1 MGLFDKIFNE
11 GTNMV
16 RNAAN
21 TAGASLGNKSETFTF
36 NALPESVDQLKAL
49 PEASLDTPFKTA
61 ALTLCALCA
70 WAASPEVGK
79 EMLNFLKGPAPLMP
93 GEISFINERF
103 RDNSALLPFSYF
115 EGAKPENN
123 YTPDKPFRVTIT
135 SNSYSKRDDT
145 HFTVWLK
152 SGGADNPREVAL
164 RLKPSEG
171 KWYLIDQH
179 LLVGIRAAVADD
191 PWA

>member
-11 GTNMV
+11 GTNIA

-21 TAGASLGNKSETFTF
+21 SVGSSLCNKSETFTF
-36 NALPESVDQLKAL
+36 QFLPESVEQLKAL

-70 WAASPEVGK
+70 WAASPAIGK
-79 EMLNFLKGPAPLMP
+79 DMLNFLKGPAPLMP

-103 RDNSALLPFSYF
+103 RDNSPLLPFSYF
-115 EGAKPENN
+115 EGAKPGND

-135 SNSYSKRDDT
+135 SNAYSKRDDT
-145 HFTVWLK
+145 HFTVWIK
-152 SGGADNPREVAL
+152 SGGADYPRDVAL
-164 RLKPSEG
+164 RLEPSEG
-171 KWYLIDQH
+171 KWYLVEQH
-179 LLVGIRAAVADD
+179 LLVGIREAKSAD

>member
-1 MGLFDKIFNE
+1 MGLFDKIFND

-21 TAGASLGNKSETFTF
+21 SAGASLGNRTETFTF
-36 NALPESVDQLKAL
+36 QSLPESVSQLMAL

-61 ALTLCALCA
+61 ALTVCALCA
-70 WAASPEVGK
+70 WAASPEIGQ
-79 EMLNFLKGPAPLMP
+79 EMLNLLKGPASLTPY
-93 GEISFINERF
+93 EISFINERF
-103 RDNSALLPFSYF
+103 RDNSPLLPFSYF
-115 EGAKPENN
+115 EGARPEND
-123 YTPDKPFRVTIT
+123 YTPNKPFTVKIT
-135 SNSYSKRDDT
+135 SNPHSKRDDT
-145 HFTVWLK
+145 HTTLWIK

-171 KWYLIDQH
+171 KWYLNEQH
-179 LLVGIRAAVADD
+179 LLVGIRVAKSAD

>member
-1 MGLFDKIFNE
+1 MGLFDKIFND

-21 TAGASLGNKSETFTF
+21 SAGASLGNRTETFTF
-36 NALPESVDQLKAL
+36 QSLPESVSQLMAL

-61 ALTLCALCA
+61 ALTVCALCA
-70 WAASPEVGK
+70 WAASPEIGQ
-79 EMLNFLKGPAPLMP
+79 EMLNFLKGPASLTPY
-93 GEISFINERF
+93 EISFINERF
-103 RDNSALLPFSYF
+103 RDNSPLLPFSYF
-115 EGAKPENN
+115 EGARPEND
-123 YTPDKPFRVTIT
+123 YTPNKPFTVKIT
-135 SNSYSKRDDT
+135 SNPHSKRDDT
-145 HFTVWLK
+145 HTTLWIK

-171 KWYLIDQH
+171 KWYLNEQH
-179 LLVGIRAAVADD
+179 LLVGIRVAKSAD